1 MPQKVSAAK
10 KSTDELL
17 KLDNQICFALY
28 ATSRAVTNVYRPVLE
43 ELGLTYSQYLVMLV
57 LWEHGTASVGKLGE
71 HLYLDS
77 GTLTPLLKRLEKQGL
92 IIRSRDNDDER
103 QVNVSL
109 TLAGTRMKR
118 KANSVPLLLKCK
130 LQLPADK
137 LNSLRNE
144 LNQLLKAALK
154 EETT

>member
-1 MPQKVSAAK
+1 M
-10 KSTDELL
+10 
-17 KLDNQICFALY
+17 F
-28 ATSRAVTNVYRPVLE
+28 
-43 ELGLTYSQYLVMLV
+43 
-57 LWEHGTASVGKLGE
+57 GKLGE

-92 IIRSRDNDDER
+92 IIRSRDNHDER

-137 LNSLRNE
+137 LNSLRSE
-144 LNQLLKAALK
+144 LD
-154 EETT
+154 